1 MVARILPQLLPGL
14 LVVAGFSA
22 VITPASSQVRTDT
35 VQIEPQDTPVVQL
48 TVERTTPAVNYRPR
62 RGDTEIGFAGTALL
76 PEAEGEAEV
85 SGEKGYMKIDARFD
99 NLQPP
104 QRFGRE
110 YLTYVLWAITPEA
123 AQRTWAR
130 CSTTTMTRASK

>member
-1 MVARILPQLLPGL
+1 MVARILPQLLPGV
-14 LVVAGFSA
+14 LVLVGFGT
-22 VITPASSQVRTDT
+22 VVTPASSQVRTDS
-35 VQIEPQDTPVVQL
+35 VLLDRQDTPVMRL

-76 PEAEGEAEV
+76 PGAEGKAEV

-110 YLTYVLWAITPEA
+110 YLTYVLWAITPEG
-123 AQRTWAR
+123 
-130 CSTTTMTRASK
+130 RAT